1 MTDDRRRLDRVLA
14 DAYATDLASRSEEDL
29 RSMKA
34 ECAEVETEVSFVRR
48 LAQGRIDII
57 EAERQRRAEG
67 GSTSDLVQRLP
78 QILADEIVVRPD
90 AAHSRLSDLLAP
102 SPDIEWTRG
111 LEQLIADS
119 TLVRLFDLS
128 DDELAQAM
136 NQLRALEN
144 EMSTVRR
151 KLHEVIDGVDRQ
163 LADRAVAQ
171 EPRA

>member
-1 MTDDRRRLDRVLA
+1 MSEGRRRVDRVL
-14 DAYATDLASRSEEDL
+14 DASYSAGLEGRSEEDL

-34 ECAEVETEVSFVRR
+34 ECVEVETEVSFVRR

-90 AAHSRLSDLLAP
+90 AAHARVSDLLAP

-136 NQLRALEN
+136 DQLRALEN

-151 KLHEVIDGVDRQ
+151 KLHEVIDGVERE
-163 LADRAVAQ
+163 LTDRAVAQ